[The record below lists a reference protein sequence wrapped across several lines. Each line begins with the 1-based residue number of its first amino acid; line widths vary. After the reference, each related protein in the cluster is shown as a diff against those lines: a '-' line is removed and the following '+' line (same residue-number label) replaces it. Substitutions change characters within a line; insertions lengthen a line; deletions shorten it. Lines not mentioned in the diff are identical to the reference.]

1 MIKIQDMSFGY
12 SSAKRI
18 FTGFDLELGGG
29 MVCGLLGK
37 NGVGKSTLLHLAAG
51 LLRPTAGSVTYRGT
65 ATFARRPEMLS
76 DVFLVP
82 EEFALPAIK
91 LESWLKVVTPFY
103 PRFDAERMSSCL
115 GLFEVPRDSNLGSLS
130 MGQRKK
136 AFLSFA
142 LASGATTLLMDEPT
156 NGLDIPSKSQ
166 FRKVLSQFMD
176 DDKCVIISTHQVGDV
191 ENLLDH
197 VVILDGNSVL
207 LNCPLAD
214 VSRRLSFVIG
224 DSAPADAY
232 YSQPSVGGVAAV
244 VPATEGNETD
254 VNLELLFNAMMSS
267 AAARDLFNKEVI

>member
-1 MIKIQDMSFGY
+1 MSFGY
-12 SSAKRI
+12 TSSRPI
-18 FTGFDLELGGG
+18 FSGFHLELGGG

-103 PRFDAERMSSCL
+103 PQFDNEHLASCL
-115 GLFEVPRDSNLGSLS
+115 DQFEVPRGCNLGSLS

-267 AAARDLFNKEVI
+267 AEARDLFNKEVK

>member
-1 MIKIQDMSFGY
+1 MITIQDMSFGY
-12 SSAKRI
+12 TSSRPI
-18 FTGFDLELGGG
+18 FSGFHLELGGG

-103 PRFDAERMSSCL
+103 PQFDNEHLASCL
-115 GLFEVPRDSNLGSLS
+115 DQFEVPRGCNLGSLS

-176 DDKCVIISTHQVGDV
+176 DDKCVIISTHQVADV

-197 VVILDGNSVL
+197 AVILDGNSVL

-214 VSRRLSFVIG
+214 VSRRLSFVI
-224 DSAPADAY
+224 SADVPADAY

-244 VPATEGNETD
+244 VPAREDNETD

-267 AAARDLFNKEVI
+267 AAAHV

>member
-1 MIKIQDMSFGY
+1 MSFGY
-12 SSAKRI
+12 TSSRPI
-18 FTGFDLELGGG
+18 FSGFHLELGGG

-103 PRFDAERMSSCL
+103 PQFDGERLASCL
-115 GLFEVPRDSNLGSLS
+115 DQFEVPRGCNLGSLS

-142 LASGATTLLMDEPT
+142 IASGATTLLMDEPT

-176 DDKCVIISTHQVGDV
+176 DGKCVIISTHQVGDV

-207 LNCPLAD
+207 LNCPLTE

-224 DSAPADAY
+224 DSVPANAY

-244 VPATEGNETD
+244 VPAEEGNETD

-267 AAARDLFNKEVI
+267 AEARDLFNKEVK

>member
-1 MIKIQDMSFGY
+1 MITIQDMSFGY
-12 SSAKRI
+12 TSSKPI
-18 FTGFDLELGGG
+18 FSGFHLELGGG

-103 PRFDAERMSSCL
+103 PQFDNEHLASCL
-115 GLFEVPRDSNLGSLS
+115 DQFEVPRGCNLGSLS

-244 VPATEGNETD
+244 VPAEEGNETD

-267 AAARDLFNKEVI
+267 AEARDLFNKEVK

>member
-1 MIKIQDMSFGY
+1 MITIQDMSFGY
-12 SSAKRI
+12 TSSKPI
-18 FTGFDLELGGG
+18 FSGFHLELGGG

-103 PRFDAERMSSCL
+103 PQFDNEHLASCL
-115 GLFEVPRDSNLGSLS
+115 DQFEVPRGCNLGSLS